1 MIDALEFTRDHV
13 HKDTGSV
20 RQEVG
25 RILQRVESGYWVA
38 VGHQRLHAKQ
48 AASCLV
54 RPDRDDRV
62 LLATQD
68 GERSYILAIL
78 DQADASSSELELQ
91 GDTTIRSSSGRLRI
105 AAVEGV
111 DIVSQK
117 DVSVT
122 SKGFNLRAA
131 GASLLVDTLEH
142 FGNRV
147 FTDVHELR
155 AKVAALDTVAGRISQ
170 RAQRV
175 YRTVEDLEHLRVGQL
190 DISAKKNLRMHA
202 ENALLTALSLVK
214 VDGEQIHMG

>member
-1 MIDALEFTRDHV
+1 
-13 HKDTGSV
+13 
-20 RQEVG
+20 
-25 RILQRVESGYWVA
+25 
-38 VGHQRLHAKQ
+38 
-48 AASCLV
+48 
-54 RPDRDDRV
+54 
-62 LLATQD
+62 
-68 GERSYILAIL
+68 
-78 DQADASSSELELQ
+78 
-91 GDTTIRSSSGRLRI
+91 
-105 AAVEGV
+105 
-111 DIVSQK
+111 
-117 DVSVT
+117 
-122 SKGFNLRAA
+122 
-131 GASLLVDTLEH
+131 LVDTLEH